1 MKDSI
6 IRITKMIG
14 LGFLEP
20 VIRLIHKEDP
30 QKNIREIFR
39 KIIAPIASII
49 IFVFLWNSG
58 ANALFNSLSTS
69 KIEKARDVGGDKEAE
84 RVAKLIQSAKE
95 KLNGEF
101 IISED
106 PADLKALENNNVY
119 AVAIAKEDGSY
130 DIKSGLT
137 PAEKK
142 EVPVTLP
149 SPFQTKNAFYTLL
162 IDYKVVR
169 ANKASFKEKTFEM
182 NKKRVA
188 NGKKAITYTGRPS
201 FVDQIKTSLKTV
213 FAGFLLA
220 LFIAVP
226 IGIIVGLSKTLRG
239 SISWIIQI
247 FKPVSPV
254 VWLLLVTMIVTT
266 LLRNSDSDSSFIIS
280 FISVGLCSMW
290 ATLVNTAMG
299 VASVNTDYIN
309 VAEVLKL
316 KPLQKIT
323 KVVLP
328 ASLPL
333 IFTGLRITLSV
344 AWMVLIA
351 IELLAQS
358 PGLGSFVWEEFQNG
372 ANDSNSKIIVA
383 MFVIGLIGFALD
395 RIMLFI
401 QGLISF
407 EKETI

>member
-6 IRITKMIG
+6 IRVLKFIG

-20 VIRLIHKEDP
+20 LIRLINKEEP
-30 QKNIREIFR
+30 KKNTKEIFR
-39 KIIAPIASII
+39 KIIAPIASIF
-49 IFVFLWNSG
+49 IFIGLWQLGSK
-58 ANALFNSLSTS
+58 ALYNTEADY
-69 KIEKARDVGGDKEAE
+69 KIAATLKGQGEAE
-84 RVAKLIQSAKE
+84 AKKVKE
-95 KLNGEF
+95 CME
-101 IISED
+101 
-106 PADLKALENNNVY
+106 
-119 AVAIAKEDGSY
+119 
-130 DIKSGLT
+130 SGDVNCQ
-137 PAEKK
+137 PN
-142 EVPVTLP
+142 TLP
-149 SPFQTKNAFYTLL
+149 SPAQVYASYKTLL
-162 IDYKVVR
+162 KDHKTITADK
-169 ANKASFKEKTFEM
+169 KAFKEKTFEM

-188 NGKKAITYTGRPS
+188 QGKKAITYTGRPS

-226 IGIIVGLSKTLRG
+226 IGIVIGLSETLRG

-254 VWLLLVTMIVTT
+254 VWLLLVFMIVKT
-266 LLRNSDSDSSFIIS
+266 LTKNSDSDSSFIIS

-299 VASVNTDYIN
+299 VSSVNTDYIN
-309 VAEVLKL
+309 VAKVLRL
-316 KPLQKIT
+316 RPLQKIF
-323 KVVLP
+323 KVILP

-372 ANDSNSKIIVA
+372 AMDSNSKIIVA

-401 QGLISF
+401 QNLISF